1 VAATLSL
8 HDNRP
13 TCKRCGQGKLDLI
26 DERRDPNIPT
36 LRTTCQVLKCDAEE
50 CGKLTII

>member
-1 VAATLSL
+1 MAAKLSL